1 MKKLQKVGIVTGVI
15 LVVLVGLYLMA
26 VYSNI
31 PFIKKYRTLY
41 IETAMSTLEHQWL
54 ATAFIPKSVIDK
66 VIQEKIAQE
75 NEIDKL
81 LEKWQ
86 DVKVF
91 DMQKDLEIEQPVQE
105 EQEDPERA
113 AFFAKYWEI
122 DQESFDEYVSNN
134 PDILANGYDNL
145 YINKGKLGDEGT
157 TIKTI
162 MGEQV
167 MIIDAK
173 NNLLIVRVHTDDY
186 DGRMAIIKDPRQ
198 VKVGCASTMGT
209 IGQLIRTIAK
219 EKGAL
224 LATNAS
230 GFNDPEWYGN
240 GGEVMGLVVEDGVV
254 RNKPVR
260 GRQIMIGF
268 DWENNL
274 RIGKYEDISIF
285 RDAVEF
291 RPPLVLNGE
300 RTVEG
305 SAGWGIA
312 PRTAIGQD
320 ATGAVLLLVVD
331 GRQVGHSI
339 GATMSQLAD
348 EMLKHK
354 AIQAAAVDGGSS
366 SVMVYEGEEVT
377 KSCLKGGKGRRVP
390 NCFIVMPADSIK
402 GND

>member
-1 MKKLQKVGIVTGVI
+1 VKKLQKVGIVTGAI
-15 LVVLVGLYLMA
+15 LVVLVGLYLMV

-209 IGQLIRTIAK
+209 IGQLVRTIAK
-219 EKGAL
+219 EKGA
-224 LATNAS
+224 
-230 GFNDPEWYGN
+230 P
-240 GGEVMGLVVEDGVV
+240 V
-254 RNKPVR
+254 RN
-260 GRQIMIGF
+260 G
-268 DWENNL
+268 
-274 RIGKYEDISIF
+274 
-285 RDAVEF
+285 
-291 RPPLVLNGE
+291 
-300 RTVEG
+300 
-305 SAGWGIA
+305 
-312 PRTAIGQD
+312 
-320 ATGAVLLLVVD
+320 
-331 GRQVGHSI
+331 
-339 GATMSQLAD
+339 
-348 EMLKHK
+348 
-354 AIQAAAVDGGSS
+354 
-366 SVMVYEGEEVT
+366 
-377 KSCLKGGKGRRVP
+377 
-390 NCFIVMPADSIK
+390 
-402 GND
+402 